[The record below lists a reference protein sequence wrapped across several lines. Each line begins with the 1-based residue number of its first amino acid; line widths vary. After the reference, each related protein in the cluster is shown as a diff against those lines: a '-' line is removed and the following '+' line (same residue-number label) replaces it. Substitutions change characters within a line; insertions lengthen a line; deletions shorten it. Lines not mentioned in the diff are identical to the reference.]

1 VNVLELQDEKVVS
14 LRSIPEFTDNL
25 YVVFATRHGLVKR
38 TRLMAFANVR
48 SNGIIAT
55 SFGEGDSLINVRLTD
70 GSQDIILGTRFGQSI
85 RFYEEDVRMMGRT
98 ARGVKGIQLREGDE
112 VVSMDTVAQRSEEL
126 VLTVCEQG
134 FGKCTVASE
143 YPAKKRGGLG
153 VITIKTSER
162 NGQVVDLRRVRVED
176 DILLVTDRGKLI
188 RLSVTDI
195 SVMSRNT
202 QGVRLVRLGTGE
214 QVVSVTTVTESAKE
228 TAEDEDADRGGGD
241 GGGAN
246 GGDGSHGDAEGGDA
260 GGGGADGND
269 AAEPTPSSPPEEPE
283 P

>member
-1 VNVLELQDEKVVS
+1 
-14 LRSIPEFTDNL
+14 
-25 YVVFATRHGLVKR
+25 
-38 TRLMAFANVR
+38 
-48 SNGIIAT
+48 
-55 SFGEGDSLINVRLTD
+55 
-70 GSQDIILGTRFGQSI
+70 
-85 RFYEEDVRMMGRT
+85 
-98 ARGVKGIQLREGDE
+98 
-112 VVSMDTVAQRSEEL
+112 
-126 VLTVCEQG
+126 
-134 FGKCTVASE
+134 VASE